1 MTETTETTTETS
13 TETERRQAAVKAK
26 AEAAEQMKQHY
37 VEVLMNQTTWSEEEA
52 RERLEANSYNVHQC
66 VRLFMGMPLKAE
78 TQTVKPKTVNQ
89 GIYNH
94 IRGMMD
100 DASQRYE
107 RKKAMEAR
115 IEAAKEAYIRSN
127 QQDEKSS

>member
-1 MTETTETTTETS
+1 MTETS
-13 TETERRQAAVKAK
+13 TETSAETERRQADVKAK

-52 RERLEANSYNVHQC
+52 REKLETNGYNVQKC
-66 VRLFMGMPLKAE
+66 VRLFMGLPPTAE
-78 TQTVKPKTVNQ
+78 AQAVKPKTVNQ

-127 QQDEKSS
+127 QQNDKSK

>member
-1 MTETTETTTETS
+1 MTDVPKETDNKHVAS
-13 TETERRQAAVKAK
+13 K
-26 AEAAEQMKQHY
+26 AESIEQMKKHY
-37 VEVLMNQTTWSEEEA
+37 VEVLMNQTTWSEYES
-52 RERLEANSYNVHQC
+52 REKLEANDYNVHKC
-66 VRLFMGMPLKAE
+66 IRLFMGMTPTAE
-78 TQTVKPKTVNQ
+78 APTVKPKTVNQ

-115 IEAAKEAYIRSN
+115 IEAAKEAYIRST
-127 QQDEKSS
+127 QQNDKNT

>member
-1 MTETTETTTETS
+1 MTDTLTDTS
-13 TETERRQAAVKAK
+13 AETEKRQAAVKAK
-26 AEAAEQMKQHY
+26 AEAAEKMKQHY

-52 RERLEANSYNVHQC
+52 REKLEANGYNVHTC
-66 VRLFMGMPLKAE
+66 VRLFMGMSPTEEAS
-78 TQTVKPKTVNQ
+78 TVKPKTVNQ

-127 QQDEKSS
+127 QQNDKSN